1 MCECQCVCERE
12 RGKERK
18 SVCERETRASG
29 NANKRESVWVGLRVF
44 SVRVSNKDKKRH
56 KHTETVVR
64 LATGGGSDLLCFST
78 TMHEPGGLL
87 EGGRGDVGV

>member
-1 MCECQCVCERE
+1 VNVSVSVSERE
-12 RGKERK
+12 GKRERVCVRERLVRLVTRTKER
-18 SVCERETRASG
+18 
-29 NANKRESVWVGLRVF
+29 VWVGLRVF

-56 KHTETVVR
+56 THTETVVR